1 MRIGGRKVTIKD
13 IAKES
18 GYSVSTVSRVLNNRR
33 DVSPEAQKR
42 ISEIVAAHNFVPNN
56 NAKHLKQSSSKNIAV
71 LVKGTSNMLFA
82 NIVEEVQRKLEQ
94 TRYSAEIS
102 YIDEDKNEVEQALIL
117 CRECKPMGILFL
129 GGNPSNFQE
138 KFARIEVPGV
148 LITNRGNMLD
158 FENLSSVAVDD
169 VSAAKQAVDYLFS
182 RGHRKIG
189 VLGGDVTLSHT
200 SFQRCQGCI
209 KSFQEQGLEFHK
221 EQYYENSRFSYDSA
235 YRGMVRLLK
244 KAPDITA
251 VFAMSDVTAIG
262 AIRALKDMGLE
273 VPGDI
278 SVIGF
283 DGIDLADYYNPKLT
297 TIKQPA
303 KELATRGV
311 EILFNFIDFNSGS
324 IHETVGVDLIPG
336 ESVKDLLKG

>member
-1 MRIGGRKVTIKD
+1 MTIKD

-33 DVSPEAQKR
+33 DVSPEAKKR

-56 NAKHLKQSSSKNIAV
+56 NAKHLKQSTSKNIAV

-82 NIVEEVQRKLEQ
+82 NIVEEVQRMLEQ
-94 TRYSAEIS
+94 TKYSAEIC

-129 GGNPSNFQE
+129 GGNPSNFEE
-138 KFARIEVPGV
+138 KFGNIEVPGV
-148 LITNRGNMLD
+148 LITNQGSELA
-158 FENLSSVAVDD
+158 FQNLSSVAVDD
-169 VSAAKQAVDYLFS
+169 VAAAKRAVDYLFFK
-182 RGHRKIG
+182 GHEKIG
-189 VLGGDVTLSHT
+189 VLGGDVSLSHT
-200 SFQRCQGCI
+200 SHQRYLGCLE
-209 KSFQEQGLEFHK
+209 SFRERGREFEEEK
-221 EQYYENSRFSYDSA
+221 YYENSRFSFDSA
-235 YRGMVRLLK
+235 YRAMVRLLE

-262 AIRALKDMGLE
+262 AIRALKDKGLE
-273 VPGDI
+273 VPRDI

-303 KELATRGV
+303 RQLAIRGV
-311 EILFNFIDFNSGS
+311 EILFNFIDFKAGS
-324 IHETVGVDLIPG
+324 IHEIVDVDLITG
-336 ESVKDLLKG
+336 ESVRELVRG